1 MYRTQR
7 VLSDDNSELKYGQ
20 YAQLILE
27 DTILL
32 DLHLTLSL
40 SVCLQI
46 SIEILLL
53 LFKQPHIVVSE
64 SRPMIVS
71 TLWAKPFY
79 KKRR

>member
-1 MYRTQR
+1 MYRPR
-7 VLSDDNSELKYGQ
+7 EVLSDDNLELKYGQ
-20 YAQLILE
+20 HAQLILD

-32 DLHLTLSL
+32 GLHLTLSL

-53 LFKQPHIVVSE
+53 LFKQSHIVVSE

-71 TLWAKPFY
+71 TLWDKPFY